1 MTLVP
6 SNTDSLGQVID
17 PEMSILGID
26 YFKLI
31 PLLIGAV
38 KQQGGQLASY
48 ELIHSQLTD
57 QITALEEELSLQT
70 SRLDQL
76 EHLLALCCQ
85 APPSDVEP
93 KNSIINDGSG
103 LNDERILRIQPNPFT
118 DHTTLYY
125 QLERGGRV
133 QLMANSSD
141 GKQLR
146 VLQEAQL
153 QAGQYQYEWHTTSL
167 APGIYYVTL
176 LLEGEPLVKRAVKV
190 R

>member
-1 MTLVP
+1 M
-6 SNTDSLGQVID
+6 G
-17 PEMSILGID
+17 
-26 YFKLI
+26 LI
-31 PLLIGAV
+31 PYLIAGH
-38 KQQGGQLASY
+38 KEQQTVIEDQQAQ
-48 ELIHSQLTD
+48 IADLTD
-57 QITALEEELSLQT
+57 QVAANTIAADELQDLRD
-70 SRLDQL
+70 RLDQL